1 MSSFLSYLAILEIPR
16 ESVGKVVTLRE
27 LGEIRILGEEGS
39 RCWFELLT
47 SSFSELFG
55 TVGQIRNLVPEA
67 RISVAACDGVSV
79 SVRRRMLKSL
89 LDSQPHSFPL
99 LVGRTLEQSLSGWD
113 EDDVVDLGIVRFEDL
128 LSPEPVF
135 ALVPKGAI
143 RPRLEQIGLSLLDNN
158 LPFVFDSFVGRD
170 KELEGAL
177 DLLQKFPLV
186 TIKGPGGIGKTRF
199 GMHLAAGTR
208 HLGAEVVR
216 FIPLAEVHSD
226 DQVEGQVLRSFK
238 ASGQK
243 LGEILE
249 IYRRKNLVLVLDNCE
264 HVELGV
270 RRIVQEILNELP
282 LCMIIATSRHV
293 LGLKGEAVFELDT
306 LDLPE
311 KDIDSLQKISETGSG
326 ELFLDRFEE
335 QGSRSKLDEKDV
347 TAIVSLLHLVDG
359 VPLAIEHA
367 AYQAALSGVQECWES
382 LERSLLKL
390 SGSETAYEPR
400 HQTIRATL
408 KWSLDLLSDEQRSVT
423 ETLAVFRGQF
433 DSRDFRVLT
442 GFSEETEKLWELY
455 RRSIVRKSGVVDGR
469 QYFQMTEAFRQFVL
483 ENVSATEAALVV
495 QRYEPHAFQMCI
507 EARAASDGGTSMFD
521 YSDIQFRFPM
531 IQHCLELG
539 IEIGGDAALR
549 AAEAMTRYWLHWGP
563 SAGGVAVLTKAASQ
577 PAGFAS
583 FEIRFGLH
591 TLQYAIGQIQDAIEG
606 LEELLREARQGAHPG
621 QKVRILKNLG
631 TIVSDTGDLDLAEN
645 YLWEAIAES
654 EPHGRQLDGDRL
666 KVNLSRL
673 LLDAGRYREAMDLMD
688 SCLMRWST
696 WPEGLF
702 MNFAVNWIEGGLEI
716 GDEARVAF
724 IATESLKRLWENP
737 QREQTPALLL
747 RISLLA
753 SGANRLHAAEAYG
766 AAQELYLAFPSQ
778 TVGRQRVEGKI
789 SELRDE
795 DWIVN
800 ELRGRQKCVA
810 EICSNL
816 LVAIPKHSPSE

>member
-27 LGEIRILGEEGS
+27 LGEFRILGEEGS

-67 RISVAACDGVSV
+67 RISAAACEGVSV

-113 EDDVVDLGIVRFEDL
+113 EDDFVDLGIVRFEDL

-199 GMHLAAGTR
+199 GMHLAAATR

-216 FIPLAEVHSD
+216 FISLAEIHSD

-270 RRIVQEILNELP
+270 RRLVQEILNELP
-282 LCMIIATSRHV
+282 LCRIIATSRHV

-483 ENVSATEAALVV
+483 ETVSKEVIDHV
-495 QRYEPHAFQMCI
+495 KERYAPRAFQMCI
-507 EARAASDGGTSMFD
+507 EARAASDGAAAMFD
-521 YSDIQFRFPM
+521 YVDEKLRYTM
-531 IQHCLELG
+531 ILCCLELG
-539 IEIGGDAALR
+539 AAKKLTGAQLAIEAQVRYWLSFGGARDGLDLLAGSPWLLENSSELRQARALFLYLLGDLTAAASAMQKVLDRALQTGLKHELPRIYRNFGTIMATGGQLAR
-549 AAEAMTRYWLHWGP
+549 AAELFD
-563 SAGGVAVLTKAASQ
+563 AGLKVCENQDQFEDMRLFVNNKA
-577 PAGFAS
+577 
-583 FEIRFGLH
+583 
-591 TLQYAIGQIQDAIEG
+591 
-606 LEELLREARQGAHPG
+606 
-621 QKVRILKNLG
+621 RIL
-631 TIVSDTGDLDLAEN
+631 LDLGKASDAYDELARLQTQFP
-645 YLWEAIAES
+645 YMRES
-654 EPHGRQLDGDRL
+654 A
-666 KVNLSRL
+666 L
-673 LLDAGRYREAMDLMD
+673 LL
-688 SCLMRWST
+688 
-696 WPEGLF
+696 
-702 MNFAVNWIEGGLEI
+702 FAVNWLEACQST
-716 GDEARVAF
+716 GKPELAF
-724 IATESLKRLWENP
+724 DSTLRAVEVLETFGSM
-737 QREQTPALLL
+737 EQAPALLL
-747 RISLLA
+747 RCAHLFAES
-753 SGANRLHAAEAYG
+753 NPDFAAEIFG
-766 AAQELYLAFPSQ
+766 ASLVLYEKSPSTTIGRIRIEEQIRAFRTESWLQ
-778 TVGRQRVEGKI
+778 AEA
-789 SELRDE
+789 
-795 DWIVN
+795 
-800 ELRGRQKCVA
+800 RGRAQDPATVFSRLRVA
-810 EICSNL
+810 LFELKAST
-816 LVAIPKHSPSE
+816 